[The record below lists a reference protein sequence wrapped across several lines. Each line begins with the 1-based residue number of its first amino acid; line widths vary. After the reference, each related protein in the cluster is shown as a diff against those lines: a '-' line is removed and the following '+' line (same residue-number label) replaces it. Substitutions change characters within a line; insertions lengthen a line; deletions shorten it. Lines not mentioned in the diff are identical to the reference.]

1 MIPIRI
7 FISSRQS
14 EFSQERAALRDY
26 LREDPLT
33 RRFFDVF
40 LFEDAP
46 ASDQR
51 PDELYLDEVKRCEVY
66 IGLFGREYGSEDE
79 EGMSPTE
86 QEFNL
91 ASKQGKCRLIYV
103 KNVLNRER
111 DSRMAALIAKAEKEL
126 VRKSFETIE
135 DLKCEIHESLVK
147 YLLDNLFPH
156 SGIFD
161 NDSCRTSAE
170 AEETLGRYTAAFHPT
185 YTLPERLVPFKC
197 RSDEGEMS
205 SRDVSRLIFEGTTN
219 ILIRGPSGCGKT
231 LLAKDTALKFS
242 RDVGVAITIPV
253 KNYSDRLEA
262 ALDHEV
268 HLMDTP
274 STAKLLSAAQRL
286 DRPILL
292 VIDGYNECDDSVRE
306 SLTIEL
312 SAWARRYEA
321 KILITSQIPPARSEL
336 LKLRTIEVLPATMET
351 KVAIAKSIME
361 IDVLPKEIDHL
372 LGVVTTG
379 LEASLV
385 GEVGQQLR
393 PGDSRFA
400 LFDAYVRK
408 RLQDDASDGIRA
420 LSHVAAWLCD
430 RLAFSMSVRD
440 LDRLMDDEHISQD
453 IPNRLQNA
461 GLLSPR
467 GDRVSFVHEMFFN
480 AFAAEAVVRLSTG
493 RSEPVLTALAAPVH
507 AERKDFIIGAIDD
520 QRLLEQVL
528 DGLSDPASFTIC
540 LSGSCGRRAQ
550 EWAEAHY
557 RKLSIQLRDEV
568 RDIRFKV
575 SIHGSHQIVF
585 DEDSLTTWK
594 TLDRAFLA
602 ALPRLIG
609 EGHYLDDILNIIGAL
624 DRRIDEE
631 TNRLHSEAEKHNIP
645 LRSAMF
651 AISFAFGFSP
661 TPGIAQVCA
670 DLHSGIHRTNGGG
683 LVTFIE
689 KHLRRDDLSYGQL
702 YLLLRLLRLSHG
714 MDIIDIMTP
723 FLARTIKLHW
733 IHAPCH
739 LASELMFAAHMCSSA
754 SETDKA
760 ALIQVIESLPQPRNV
775 LLSTAIV
782 DALKSLGALEQSEI
796 EYHSTIHE
804 EIGQCLASPNENE
817 NCAMAYSIY
826 SSQFDHPFS
835 NAYSEVISDLPDH
848 ERKSLLM
855 MAVNGAEHGAFFLDI
870 LTRELSSYKDPE
882 VGKSLARFT
891 KLPPTKSSCPQDDI
905 RVFVT
910 SHIALAKIGLPLPDA
925 QKTIDSPCAKSLA
938 ACGVVLYWM
947 NRDDLDEGTKR
958 SRCRHAFSILYNH
971 REDGAIPAL
980 FLCDPDYLFW
990 EIFLPEK
997 SPENRSI
1004 AGFFPDEVADLC
1016 RCALNRSTGLTGY
1029 FRHFDRSEHLRFAI
1043 GVLARH
1049 GKNADLSLLRQHVD
1063 DRNLGT
1069 RVIEAMKM
1077 IEERFTAS

>member
-1 MIPIRI
+1 MTPVRI
-7 FISSRQS
+7 FISSVQS
-14 EFSQERAALRDY
+14 EFAQERAALRDHI
-26 LREDPLT
+26 LGDEWMQQI
-33 RRFFDVF
+33 FEVF

-51 PDELYLDEVKRCEVY
+51 PDALYIEEVTRCDIY
-66 IGLFGREYGSEDE
+66 IGLFGLQYGSEDE
-79 EGMSPTE
+79 EGVSPTE
-86 QEFNL
+86 REFNH
-91 ASKQGKCRLIYV
+91 ASKLDKYRLIYV
-103 KNVLNRER
+103 KNVGQNR
-111 DSRMAALIAKAEKEL
+111 DPRMTALIDKAEKET

-135 DLKCEIHESLVK
+135 DLRHEIRKSLFEYWNK
-147 YLLDNLFPH
+147 LSLHPNFF
-156 SGIFD
+156 S
-161 NDSCRTSAE
+161 NDSCRTSTE
-170 AEETLGRYTAAFHPT
+170 AEETLRHYREAFCST
-185 YTLPERLVPFKC
+185 YTRPEQLIPFKC

-205 SRDVSRLIFEGTTN
+205 SRDVSRLISDATTN
-219 ILIRGPSGCGKT
+219 ILICGPSGCGKT
-231 LLAKDTALKFS
+231 LLASDIALKFS
-242 RDVGVAITIPV
+242 RDAGVAITIPV
-253 KNYSDRLEA
+253 KNYSDRLAA

-268 HLMDTP
+268 HLMDTL

-286 DRPILL
+286 DQPILL
-292 VIDGYNECDDSVRE
+292 IVDGYNECDESVRE

-321 KILITSQIPPARSEL
+321 KILITSQISPTRSEL
-336 LKLRTIEVLPATMET
+336 LKLRTIEVLLATMET
-351 KVAIAKSIME
+351 KIAIAKNIMG
-361 IDVLPKEIDHL
+361 IDVLPKEIEPL
-372 LGVVTTG
+372 LGVITTG

-393 PGDSRFA
+393 FVDSRFA

-440 LDRLMDDEHISQD
+440 LDRLMGDGHIPQD

-480 AFAAEAVVRLSTG
+480 AFAAEAVVRRSTG

-528 DGLSDPASFTIC
+528 DGLSDPESVTVC

-557 RKLSIQLRDEV
+557 RKLLLQLRDEV

-575 SIHGSHQIVF
+575 SIRGFPQIVF
-585 DEDSLTTWK
+585 DGDSLTTWT

-602 ALPRLIG
+602 ALPKLIG
-609 EGHYLDDILNIIGAL
+609 GGHYLDDILNIIGTL

-631 TNRLHSEAEKHNIP
+631 TNRLRSEAEKHNIP

-651 AISFAFGFSP
+651 EASFVFELNP
-661 TPGIAQVCA
+661 TPAIAQVCV
-670 DLHSGIHRTNGGG
+670 DLHSVILRTNGDG
-683 LVTFIE
+683 LVTLIE
-689 KHLRRDDLSYGQL
+689 KYLRRDDLSYGQL

-714 MDIIDIMTP
+714 MDIMDIMTP

-733 IHAPCH
+733 IHAPYH
-739 LASELMFAAHMCSSA
+739 LALELMFAVCMCNSA
-754 SETDKA
+754 SETHKA

-775 LLSTAIV
+775 FLSTAIV

-804 EIGQCLASPNENE
+804 EISRCLANPNENKS
-817 NCAMAYSIY
+817 CAMAYSIY
-826 SSQFDHPFS
+826 SYQFDHPFS
-835 NAYSEVISDLPDH
+835 NAYREVLSDLPDH
-848 ERKSLLM
+848 ERKLLLM
-855 MAVNGAEHGAFFLDI
+855 MAVNGAKYSDFFLDTLI
-870 LTRELSSYKDPE
+870 ANLASYKDPE
-882 VGKSLARFT
+882 VGKCLVRFT
-891 KLPPTKSSCPQDDI
+891 ELPPTGSSSPQNAVG
-905 RVFVT
+905 VFVS

-925 QKTIDSPCAKSLA
+925 QVTIDSPCAESLA
-938 ACGVVLYWM
+938 ACGIVLYWI

-958 SRCRHAFSILYNH
+958 SRCRHAFSILHSH
-971 REDGAIPAL
+971 REDGAFPAL
-980 FLCDPDYLFW
+980 FLCDPGYSFW
-990 EIFLPEK
+990 VSRQLK
-997 SPENRSI
+997 MSPENCSI
-1004 AGFFPDEVADLC
+1004 ASFFPDEVADLC
-1016 RCALNRSTGLTGY
+1016 RYALNRSTELTGY

-1043 GVLARH
+1043 DVLARH

>member
-1 MIPIRI
+1 MQQI
-7 FISSRQS
+7 F
-14 EFSQERAALRDY
+14 E
-26 LREDPLT
+26 
-33 RRFFDVF
+33 VF

-51 PDELYLDEVKRCEVY
+51 PDALYIEEVTRCDIY
-66 IGLFGREYGSEDE
+66 IGLFGLQYGSEDE
-79 EGMSPTE
+79 EGVSPTE
-86 QEFNL
+86 REFNH
-91 ASKQGKCRLIYV
+91 ASKLDKYRLIYV
-103 KNVLNRER
+103 KNVDQHR
-111 DSRMAALIAKAEKEL
+111 DPRMTALIDKAEKEI

-135 DLKCEIHESLVK
+135 DLRHEISKSLFECWSK
-147 YLLDNLFPH
+147 LSPH
-156 SGIFD
+156 PKFF
-161 NDSCRTSAE
+161 NNHSCRTSTE
-170 AEETLGRYTAAFHPT
+170 AEETLRHYREAFCCT
-185 YTLPERLVPFKC
+185 YTRPERLVPFKC

-205 SRDVSRLIFEGTTN
+205 SRDVSRLISDATTN

-231 LLAKDTALKFS
+231 LLAGDIALKFS
-242 RDVGVAITIPV
+242 RDAGVAITIPV
-253 KNYSDRLEA
+253 KNYSDRLA
-262 ALDHEV
+262 TALDHEV
-268 HLMDTP
+268 HLMDTL

-286 DRPILL
+286 DQPILL
-292 VIDGYNECDDSVRE
+292 IVDGYNECDESVRG

-312 SAWARRYEA
+312 SAWARRYGA
-321 KILITSQIPPARSEL
+321 KILITSQISPARSEL

-351 KVAIAKSIME
+351 KVAIAKNVMG
-361 IDVLPKEIDHL
+361 IDVLPKEIEHL

-393 PGDSRFA
+393 HSDSRFA

-440 LDRLMDDEHISQD
+440 LDRLMDDGHIPQD

-480 AFAAEAVVRLSTG
+480 AFAAEAVVRRSTG

-507 AERKDFIIGAIDD
+507 AERKDFIIGAIDE

-528 DGLSDPASFTIC
+528 DGLSDPASVTVC

-557 RKLSIQLRDEV
+557 RKLLIQLRDEV
-568 RDIRFKV
+568 RNVRFKV
-575 SIHGSHQIVF
+575 SIHGFPQIVF
-585 DEDSLTTWK
+585 DGDSLTTWT

-602 ALPRLIG
+602 ALPKLIG
-609 EGHYLDDILNIIGAL
+609 EGHYLDDILNIIGTL

-631 TNRLHSEAEKHNIP
+631 TNRLRSEAEKHNTP

-651 AISFAFGFSP
+651 EASFVFELNP
-661 TPGIAQVCA
+661 TPAIAQVCV
-670 DLHSGIHRTNGGG
+670 DLHSVILRTNGDG
-683 LVTFIE
+683 LVTLIE
-689 KHLRRDDLSYGQL
+689 KHLRKEDLSCGQL

-714 MDIIDIMTP
+714 TDITDIITP
-723 FLARTIKLHW
+723 FLARTIKLRW
-733 IHAPCH
+733 IHAPYH
-739 LASELMFAAHMCSSA
+739 LALELMFAACMCNSA

-760 ALIQVIESLPQPRNV
+760 ALIQAIESLPQPRNV
-775 LLSTAIV
+775 FLSTAIV
-782 DALKSLGALEQSEI
+782 DALKFLGALEQSEI

-804 EIGQCLASPNENE
+804 EISQCLASPNENE
-817 NCAMAYSIY
+817 SCAMAYSIY

-835 NAYSEVISDLPDH
+835 NAYREMISDLPDH

-855 MAVNGAEHGAFFLDI
+855 MAVNGAEYSDIFLDTLI
-870 LTRELSSYKDPE
+870 ANLASYKDPE
-882 VGKSLARFT
+882 VGKCLVRFT
-891 KLPPTKSSCPQDDI
+891 ELPPTGSSSPQNAVG
-905 RVFVT
+905 VFVS

-925 QKTIDSPCAKSLA
+925 QITIDSPCAESLA
-938 ACGVVLYWM
+938 ACGIVLYWI

-958 SRCRHAFSILYNH
+958 SRCRHAFSILHSH

-980 FLCDPDYLFW
+980 FVCDPGYSFW
-990 EIFLPEK
+990 VSRQLK
-997 SPENRSI
+997 MSPENCSI
-1004 AGFFPDEVADLC
+1004 ASFFPDEVVDLC
-1016 RCALNRSTGLTGY
+1016 RYALNRSTELTGY

-1043 GVLARH
+1043 DVLARH
-1049 GKNADLSLLRQHVD
+1049 GKNADLSLLRRHVD